1 MNQSSRRAVALL
13 LFLAAPSLGAAT
25 RLSFEDLLANLKSPN
40 AKTRQEAAEVL
51 GKSRRREAV
60 AHLAPLVHDP
70 EVKVRLEVVKALRQL
85 REPSAVPALV
95 SSLRDGDPSIREEA
109 IGTLVELYSDRER
122 ASAVSR
128 FLDLFS
134 DEFDRSSIAPY
145 VVVDPA
151 AIQGLAKALQDE
163 DKDIREEA
171 ALALGILNGTAALRS
186 LTAALQDPEPGVRG
200 AAAAAIGKI
209 GSVQDGR
216 AIIPL
221 LADTSSSVRHRALQA
236 IGVLKVT
243 EAGPALREMYEANRR
258 KELGL
263 KVLET
268 LSRVG
273 DPSLADLFQQLVQDA
288 DPTKRRLAVEGLGRI
303 SNAAQL
309 AAFKKDYQREHNDEV
324 KLAYSFAL
332 ARMGD
337 RAFLD
342 SIVLSLPSRSQG
354 ARARAY
360 LLEMGHGVVGE
371 LYPYLKDP
379 DADVRA
385 VLCEILGTIGD
396 AGTIQH
402 LTPLLSDP
410 SSSVV
415 DRATRA
421 IERLRRATAAVM
433 PAPTPA

>member
-1 MNQSSRRAVALL
+1 MNQGFRRAAALL
-13 LFLAAPSLGAAT
+13 LFLAAPSLGAAG

-40 AKTRQEAAEVL
+40 AKTRQEAAESL

-70 EVKVRLEVVKALRQL
+70 EVKVRMEVVRALRQL
-85 REPSAVPALV
+85 HEPAAVPALV
-95 SSLRDGDPSIREEA
+95 TSLRDGDASIREEA
-109 IGTLVELYSDRER
+109 MGTLVEMYADRER

-134 DEFDRSSIAPY
+134 DEFDRSSIAPH
-145 VVVDPA
+145 VADASV
-151 AIQGLAKALQDE
+151 IQGLAQALRDE

-171 ALALGILNGTAALRS
+171 ALALGILNGTAALKN
-186 LTAALQDPEPGVRG
+186 LAAALPDPEPGVRG

-209 GSVQDGR
+209 GTAQDGR
-216 AIIPL
+216 ALVPL
-221 LADTSSSVRHRALQA
+221 LSDASEGVRHRALQA
-236 IGVLKVT
+236 IGVLQVA

-263 KVLET
+263 KVLEA
-268 LSRVG
+268 LSRIG
-273 DPSLADLFQQLVQDA
+273 DPSQADLFQQLVQDP
-288 DPTKRRLAVEGLGRI
+288 DPAKRRLAVEGLGRI
-303 SNAAQL
+303 SGNSYL
-309 AAFKKDYQREHNDEV
+309 APFKKDYQREKNDEV

-342 SIVLSLPSRSQG
+342 SVVLALPSRTLG
-354 ARARAY
+354 TRARAY

-379 DADVRA
+379 DAEVRS
-385 VLCEILGTIGD
+385 VLCDILGTIGD
-396 AGTIQH
+396 ANTIAQ

-410 SSSVV
+410 NSGVV

-421 IERLRRATAAVM
+421 IERLRRATASS
-433 PAPTPA
+433 PAPPPA

>member
-1 MNQSSRRAVALL
+1 MDQSFRRVVALL
-13 LFLAAPSLGAAT
+13 LFLAAASLGAAT

-40 AKTRQEAAEVL
+40 AKTRQEAAETL

-70 EVKVRLEVVKALRQL
+70 EAKVRMEVVKALRQL
-85 REPSAVPALV
+85 REPAAVPALV
-95 SSLRDGDPSIREEA
+95 TSLRDGDPGIREEA

-134 DEFDRSSIAPY
+134 DEFDRSSIAPH
-145 VVVDPA
+145 VVVDPSV
-151 AIQGLAKALQDE
+151 IQGLAKALRDE

-171 ALALGILNGTAALRS
+171 ALALGILNGTAALRE
-186 LTAALQDPEPGVRG
+186 LAAALQDPEPGVRG
-200 AAAAAIGKI
+200 AAATAIGKI
-209 GSVQDGR
+209 GSRQDGR
-216 AIIPL
+216 ALIPL
-221 LADTSSSVRHRALQA
+221 LSDNAASARHRALQA

-273 DPSLADLFQQLVQDA
+273 DPAQVDLFQQLFQDPDA
-288 DPTKRRLAVEGLGRI
+288 AKRRLAVEGLGRI
-303 SNAAQL
+303 SGTAQL
-309 AAFKKDYQREHNDEV
+309 DAFKKDYQREKNDEV
-324 KLAYSFAL
+324 RLAYTFAL

-342 SIVLSLPSRSQG
+342 SIVRELPSRTLG
-354 ARARAY
+354 ARARYY

-385 VLCEILGTIGD
+385 VLCDILGTIGD
-396 AGTIQH
+396 AGTIQQ

-410 SSSVV
+410 NSSVV

-421 IERLRRATAAVM
+421 IERLRRATAGS
-433 PAPTPA
+433 PAPPPA

>member
-1 MNQSSRRAVALL
+1 MNQGFRRAAALL
-13 LFLAAPSLGAAT
+13 LFLAAPSLAPAA

-40 AKTRQEAAEVL
+40 AKTRQDAAESL

-70 EVKVRLEVVKALRQL
+70 EAKVRMEVVKALRQL
-85 REPSAVPALV
+85 REPAAVPALV
-95 SSLRDGDPSIREEA
+95 TSLRDGDAAIREEA
-109 IGTLVELYSDRER
+109 IGTLVEMYVDRER
-122 ASAVSR
+122 TSAVSR

-134 DEFDRSSIAPY
+134 DEFDRSSIAPHVADPS
-145 VVVDPA
+145 VV
-151 AIQGLAKALQDE
+151 QGLAQALRDE

-171 ALALGILNGTAALRS
+171 ALALGILNGTAALKN
-186 LTAALQDPEPGVRG
+186 LAAALQDPEPGVRG
-200 AAAAAIGKI
+200 AAATAIGKI
-209 GSVQDGR
+209 GTVQDGR
-216 AIIPL
+216 ALVPL
-221 LADTSSSVRHRALQA
+221 LSDGSAAVRHRALQA
-236 IGVLKVT
+236 IGVLKVA

-263 KVLET
+263 KVLEA

-273 DPSLADLFQQLVQDA
+273 DPSQADLFQQLVQDP
-288 DPTKRRLAVEGLGRI
+288 DPAKRRLAVEGLGRI
-303 SNAAQL
+303 SGAANL
-309 AAFKKDYQREHNDEV
+309 AAFKKDYQREKNEEV
-324 KLAYSFAL
+324 KLAYSFAM

-342 SIVLSLPSRSQG
+342 TIVLSLPSRTLG
-354 ARARAY
+354 TRARSY
-360 LLEMGHGVVGE
+360 LVEMGHGVVGE

-385 VLCEILGTIGD
+385 VLCDILGTIGD
-396 AGTIQH
+396 ADTIPH

-421 IERLRRATAAVM
+421 IERLRRATASS
-433 PAPTPA
+433 PAPPPA

>member
-1 MNQSSRRAVALL
+1 MNQGFRRAAALL
-13 LFLAAPSLGAAT
+13 LFLAAPSLGAAG

-40 AKTRQEAAEVL
+40 AKTRQEAAESL

-70 EVKVRLEVVKALRQL
+70 EVKVRMEVVRALRQL
-85 REPSAVPALV
+85 HEPAAVPALV
-95 SSLRDGDPSIREEA
+95 TSLRDGDASIREEA
-109 IGTLVELYSDRER
+109 MGTLVEMYADRER

-134 DEFDRSSIAPY
+134 DVA
-145 VVVDPA
+145 
-151 AIQGLAKALQDE
+151 QALRDE

-171 ALALGILNGTAALRS
+171 ALALGILNGTAALKN
-186 LTAALQDPEPGVRG
+186 LAAALPDPEPGVRG

-209 GSVQDGR
+209 GTAQDGR
-216 AIIPL
+216 ALVPL
-221 LADTSSSVRHRALQA
+221 LSDASEGVRHRALQA
-236 IGVLKVT
+236 IGVLQVA

-263 KVLET
+263 KVLEA
-268 LSRVG
+268 LSRIG
-273 DPSLADLFQQLVQDA
+273 DPSQADLFQQLVQDP
-288 DPTKRRLAVEGLGRI
+288 DPAKRRLAVEGLGRI
-303 SNAAQL
+303 SGNSYL
-309 AAFKKDYQREHNDEV
+309 APFKKDYQREKNDEV

-342 SIVLSLPSRSQG
+342 SVVLALPSRTLG
-354 ARARAY
+354 TRARAY

-379 DADVRA
+379 DAEVRS
-385 VLCEILGTIGD
+385 VLCDILGTIGD
-396 AGTIQH
+396 ANTIAQ

-410 SSSVV
+410 NSGVV

-421 IERLRRATAAVM
+421 IERLRRATASS
-433 PAPTPA
+433 PAPPPA

>member
-1 MNQSSRRAVALL
+1 MNQGFRRAAALL
-13 LFLAAPSLGAAT
+13 LFLAAPSLAPAA

-40 AKTRQEAAEVL
+40 AKTRQDAAESL

-70 EVKVRLEVVKALRQL
+70 EAKVRMEVVKALRQL
-85 REPSAVPALV
+85 REPAAVPALV
-95 SSLRDGDPSIREEA
+95 TSLRDGDAAIREEA
-109 IGTLVELYSDRER
+109 IGTLVEMYVDRER
-122 ASAVSR
+122 TSAVSR

-134 DEFDRSSIAPY
+134 DEFDRSSIAPHVADPS
-145 VVVDPA
+145 VV
-151 AIQGLAKALQDE
+151 QGLAQALRDE

-171 ALALGILNGTAALRS
+171 ALALGILNGTAALKN
-186 LTAALQDPEPGVRG
+186 LAAALQDPEPGVRG
-200 AAAAAIGKI
+200 AAATAIGKI
-209 GSVQDGR
+209 GTVQDGR
-216 AIIPL
+216 ALVPL
-221 LADTSSSVRHRALQA
+221 LSDSSAAVRHRALQA
-236 IGVLKVT
+236 IGVLKVA

-263 KVLET
+263 RVLEA

-273 DPSLADLFQQLVQDA
+273 DPSQADLFQQLVP
-288 DPTKRRLAVEGLGRI
+288 DPDPAKRRLAVEGLGRI
-303 SNAAQL
+303 SGAANL
-309 AAFKKDYQREHNDEV
+309 AAFKKDYQREKNEEV
-324 KLAYSFAL
+324 KLAYSFAM

-342 SIVLSLPSRSQG
+342 TIVLSLPSRTLG
-354 ARARAY
+354 TRARSY
-360 LLEMGHGVVGE
+360 LVEMGHGVVGE

-385 VLCEILGTIGD
+385 VLCDILGTSGD
-396 AGTIQH
+396 ADTIPH

-421 IERLRRATAAVM
+421 IERLRRATASS
-433 PAPTPA
+433 PAPPPA

>member
-151 AIQGLAKALQDE
+151 VIQGLAKALQDE

-200 AAAAAIGKI
+200 AAATAIGKI

-216 AIIPL
+216 AVIPL

-303 SNAAQL
+303 SSASQL

-433 PAPTPA
+433 PAPPPA

>member
-1 MNQSSRRAVALL
+1 MNQNLRCAPLL
-13 LFLAAPSLGAAT
+13 LVLLAASPLGAAA

-40 AKTRQEAAEVL
+40 AKTRQEAAQAL
-51 GKSRRREAV
+51 GNSRRREAV

-70 EVKVRLEVVKALRQL
+70 EVKVRMEVVKAIRQL
-85 REPSAVPALV
+85 REPAAVPALV
-95 SSLRDGDPSIREEA
+95 TSMRDGDSAIREEA
-109 IGTLVELYSDRER
+109 IGTLVELYADRER

-128 FLDLFS
+128 FLGLFS
-134 DEFDRSSIAPY
+134 YEFDRSSIPPY
-145 VVVDPA
+145 VVVDPSV
-151 AIQGLAKALQDE
+151 IQALGRALRDE

-171 ALALGILNGTAALRS
+171 ALALGILNGTAALKE
-186 LTAALQDPEPGVRG
+186 LTASLQDPEPGVRG

-209 GSVQDGR
+209 GSTAHGR
-216 AIIPL
+216 ALIPL
-221 LADTSSSVRHRALQA
+221 LADTSSTVRHRALQA
-236 IGVLKVT
+236 IGVLKVR

-268 LSRVG
+268 LSRVA
-273 DPSLADLFQQLVQDA
+273 DPGMADLFQQLVQDP
-288 DPTKRRLAVEGLGRI
+288 DPAKRRLAVEGLGRI
-303 SNAAQL
+303 SESSSL
-309 AAFKKDYQREHNDEV
+309 AAFKKDYQREHNDDV
-324 KLAYSFAL
+324 KLAYSFAM

-342 SIVLSLPSRSQG
+342 SIVLALPSRTLG

-360 LLEMGHGVVGE
+360 LLEMGHDVAGD

-396 AGTIQH
+396 AETIRH

-421 IERLRRATAAVM
+421 IERLRRAAPGAPSPR
-433 PAPTPA
+433 PA

>member
-1 MNQSSRRAVALL
+1 MNQSFRRASVLL
-13 LFLAAPSLGAAT
+13 VLLAAPSLGAAA

-40 AKTRQEAAEVL
+40 TRTRQEAAEAL

-70 EVKVRLEVVKALRQL
+70 EVKVRMEVVKALRQL
-85 REPSAVPALV
+85 REPAAVPALV
-95 SSLRDGDPSIREEA
+95 TSMRDGDPAIREEA
-109 IGTLVELYSDRER
+109 IGTLVELYADRER

-145 VVVDPA
+145 VVVDA
-151 AIQGLAKALQDE
+151 SVIQALGRALRDE
-163 DKDIREEA
+163 DKDIRGEA
-171 ALALGILNGTAALRS
+171 ALALGILNGTAALKD
-186 LTAALQDPEPGVRG
+186 LTAALQDPEPSVRG
-200 AAAAAIGKI
+200 AAATAIGKI
-209 GSVQDGR
+209 GSGQDGR
-216 AIIPL
+216 ALVPL
-221 LADTSSSVRHRALQA
+221 LADTASSVRHRGLQA
-236 IGVLKVT
+236 IGVLKVR

-273 DPSLADLFQQLVQDA
+273 DPGMADLFQQLVQDP
-288 DPTKRRLAVEGLGRI
+288 DPAKRRLAVEGLGRI
-303 SNAAQL
+303 SDASYL
-309 AAFKKDYQREHNDEV
+309 AAFKKDYQREHSEEV
-324 KLAYSFAL
+324 KLAYAFAL

-342 SIVLSLPSRSQG
+342 SIVLSLPSRSLG

-360 LLEMGHGVVGE
+360 LLEMGHDVAGD

-385 VLCEILGTIGD
+385 VLCEILGAIGD
-396 AGTIQH
+396 ADTIQH

-421 IERLRRATAAVM
+421 IERLRRATAGAPSPR
-433 PAPTPA
+433 PA